1 MNTLLLFIF
10 VALFLGGCQLS
21 LPRAAVFSNPADTEA
36 RQGS

>member
-1 MNTLLLFIF
+1 MDTLLLFIF

-21 LPRAAVFSNPADTEA
+21 QSRAAVFTNSAEREA